1 MSDMSLKQAKE
12 IAERLELAELSLKSI
27 LSDVEK
33 QTKLFDET
41 LKKQKE
47 ILYLIPKTDN
57 KLNNMK
63 ILVGVN
69 VGFVLGLLV
78 AKFII

>member
-12 IAERLELAELSLKSI
+12 IAERLELAELSLNTV
-27 LSDVEK
+27 LTNVEK
-33 QTKLFDET
+33 QTKVFDET
-41 LKKQKE
+41 LEKQKE
-47 ILYLIPKTDN
+47 ILHSIPQMDS

-69 VGFVLGLLV
+69 IGFVLGLLV

>member
-12 IAERLELAELSLKSI
+12 IAERLELAELSLNTV
-27 LSDVEK
+27 LTNVEK
-33 QTKLFDET
+33 QTKVFDET
-41 LKKQKE
+41 LEKQKE
-47 ILYLIPKTDN
+47 ILHSIPQMDN

-69 VGFVLGLLV
+69 IGFVLGLLV

>member
-12 IAERLELAELSLKSI
+12 IAERLELAELSLNTV
-27 LSDVEK
+27 LTNVEK
-33 QTKLFDET
+33 QTKVFDET
-41 LKKQKE
+41 LEKQKE
-47 ILYLIPKTDN
+47 ILHSIPQMDN
-57 KLNNMK
+57 KLNNMN

-69 VGFVLGLLV
+69 IGFVLGLLV

>member
-1 MSDMSLKQAKE
+1 MSLKQAKE

-47 ILYLIPKTDN
+47 ILHSIPQMDN

-63 ILVGVN
+63 ILVGIN
-69 VGFVLGLLV
+69 IGFVLGLLV

>member
-69 VGFVLGLLV
+69 IGFVLGLLV